1 MKSGF
6 VKSGATE
13 QQLLDGLAKGD
24 RQAIEVIYENN
35 FNTILSLIIN
45 NNGSYDDAKDIFQ
58 EALVILYEKVQTGNF
73 QLSSRIK
80 TYLYAVSRKLW
91 LKKLQLQGRYYIS
104 SDVDLEEHIF
114 TTEDADDAR
123 QKDADFSI
131 MENALNKL
139 GEPCKSL
146 LEAFYIQKKGMSELA
161 EMFGYTNTDNAK
173 TQKYKCLMRLKKLFF
188 AQYKK

>member
-1 MKSGF
+1 M
-6 VKSGATE
+6 KSGATE